1 MKRYLSIYV
10 ACLLQACYVEPRFV
24 PEFPT
29 GTVEGYEPIY
39 VSASETGIVFG
50 PARSLK
56 QPGKIYLYG
65 QFLLVNERY
74 EGIHVFDNA
83 DPAKPLPVGF
93 LRIPGNLDVA
103 VRNRVLY
110 ADHLGDLVALD
121 VSDWQAP
128 VEISRVRQSHWVADL
143 PPEGQRYFT
152 CVDPKRGVVIGW
164 QLTTLTNPKCFH

>member
-1 MKRYLSIYV
+1 MKRYLSVCV

-24 PEFPT
+24 PDFPT
-29 GTVEGYEPIY
+29 GTVEGYEPLY
-39 VSASETGIVFG
+39 VSAAETGIVFG

-65 QFLLVNERY
+65 RFLLVNERY

-83 DPAKPLPVGF
+83 DPTNPLPLGF

-103 VRNRVLY
+103 IRNQVLY
-110 ADHLGDLVALD
+110 ADHLGDLVALN
-121 VSDWQAP
+121 VSDWHAP
-128 VEISRVRQSHWVADL
+128 LEISRVRQSHWVADL

-152 CVDPKRGVVIGW
+152 CVDPKRGIVVGW